1 MARRKKQTD
10 EDKPMPSEA
19 LFETDFLRDH
29 WDEIG
34 LHCGLILHA
43 QHEVKL
49 KANLLEGVDP
59 VDHALGMGAWGVA
72 YPLQGTERFVVKLTL
87 DPFEAPIW
95 QRFIDDA
102 QLIGHPG
109 ITYTPCVAFVP
120 PKRAIRI
127 PQGYAFPAGDYTLHA
142 IVREAIKPTTE
153 SERKVWEAELDD
165 LRSWAATV
173 EAAKG
178 SKRALAIAHWHAK
191 IDEVAALYPEMTL
204 ACGFMRRAYR
214 IARIVLAD
222 VHFEN
227 VGWAAYD
234 MHETADYD
242 FVRNDVVGLYPGQ
255 LKIFDP
261 GHSSL
266 TQAER
271 RALERKIPPNPG
283 IPPLRR
289 R

>member
-1 MARRKKQTD
+1 MPDVHLRVGYQHHQRCLRQLGDTDKLQSLYRGIGKLGKLLKNRVENIIRKTFQ
-10 EDKPMPSEA
+10 EA
-19 LFETDFLRDH
+19 EFFEV
-29 WDEIG
+29 E
-34 LHCGLILHA
+34 C
-43 QHEVKL
+43 
-49 KANLLEGVDP
+49 
-59 VDHALGMGAWGVA
+59 
-72 YPLQGTERFVVKLTL
+72 
-87 DPFEAPIW
+87 PI
-95 QRFIDDA
+95 IM
-102 QLIGHPG
+102 
-109 ITYTPCVAFVP
+109 
-120 PKRAIRI
+120 
-127 PQGYAFPAGDYTLHA
+127 
-142 IVREAIKPTTE
+142 
-153 SERKVWEAELDD
+153 ERKVWEAELDD